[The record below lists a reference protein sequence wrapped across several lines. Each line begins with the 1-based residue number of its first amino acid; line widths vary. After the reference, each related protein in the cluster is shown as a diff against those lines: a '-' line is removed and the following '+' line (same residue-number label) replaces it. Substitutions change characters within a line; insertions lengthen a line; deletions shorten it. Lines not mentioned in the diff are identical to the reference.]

1 MERSDHLLSSPGLYC
16 RLAVTRGRFCCLR
29 QSFAVIMTK
38 VATVFNFDN
47 IVQQY
52 ASRVLSV
59 FKHLHT
65 LNSRQAISPRMV
77 GGRRREVLSR
87 GLVVR
92 APNSRPEGLGSM
104 PLPPNTLQVHTEYM
118 LIKSVG
124 PKVSWAESQ
133 VQELEKI
140 SISVPCLNCG
150 GGDRW

>member
-65 LNSRQAISPRMV
+65 LNSRQAISPLGWLVEEEERCEAPGHPQGFLPLNWGETEQNRTVTCMV
-77 GGRRREVLSR
+77 LKAKANDRCK
-87 GLVVR
+87 
-92 APNSRPEGLGSM
+92 NSS
-104 PLPPNTLQVHTEYM
+104 
-118 LIKSVG
+118 S
-124 PKVSWAESQ
+124 
-133 VQELEKI
+133 
-140 SISVPCLNCG
+140 
-150 GGDRW
+150 